1 MRLHTEPPI
10 AQESPR
16 AEANRRNAQRSTG
29 PRTAEGK
36 TRSSQNAFKH
46 GLYSNQLITASED
59 PTEFDQLRATLRS
72 EHQPANTTEEILV
85 DELAQNFWRMRRF
98 RKMEA
103 QAWAADDFAPFIR
116 SGFLELITR
125 TLASTERSFHRTL
138 TALTKLQKARG
149 FVPQKTQPVSAA
161 APHGTEFI
169 EDDRTFAQPCTVQV
183 PQQPARLSNS
193 REFALSKSIFTTKKT
208 A

>member
-103 QAWAADDFAPFIR
+103 QAWAADDIAPFIR

-125 TLASTERSFHRTL
+125 TLASAERSFHRTL

-149 FVPQKTQPVSAA
+149 FVPQKQPAA
-161 APHGTEFI
+161 LAVHHSIGFI
-169 EDDRTFAQPCTVQV
+169 EDDDKLLATETCLHQSPSGLV
-183 PQQPARLSNS
+183 PHTSTSDAPL
-193 REFALSKSIFTTKKT
+193 
-208 A
+208 